1 MHTPY
6 QVLVVS
12 ANNGNAMVHC
22 GPPAKQQLLLLAH
35 DAHYDVITE
44 LNAYFGLILVYNAGK
59 ATRPRKE
66 VPTYPRNKEELPSV
80 KQKLRA
86 DCQNAQLRGVELFK
100 KHFNEMKCR
109 LFPTTALHFVTDN

>member
-12 ANNGNAMVHC
+12 ADHGNTMVHC

-44 LNAYFGLILVYNAGK
+44 LNGYFGVILVYNAGK

-66 VPTYPRNKEELPSV
+66 VPPYPRNKKELPSV
-80 KQKLRA
+80 KQLRKVT
-86 DCQNAQLRGVELFK
+86 Q
-100 KHFNEMKCR
+100 R
-109 LFPTTALHFVTDN
+109 LLERTVSGSRAVQKTF

>member
-12 ANNGNAMVHC
+12 ADHGNAMVHC

-44 LNAYFGLILVYNAGK
+44 LNGYFGVILVYNAGK
-59 ATRPRKE
+59 PTRPRKE
-66 VPTYPRNKEELPSV
+66 VPPYPRNKKELPSV
-80 KQKLRA
+80 KKKLGKN
-86 DCQNAQLRGVELFK
+86 NAKDIEYRKLVSENTQACWLLY
-100 KHFNEMKCR
+100 
-109 LFPTTALHFVTDN
+109 LTDKA

>member
-12 ANNGNAMVHC
+12 ADHGNAMVHC
-22 GPPAKQQLLLLAH
+22 GPPAKQQLLLLAD
-35 DAHYDVITE
+35 DAHYDFITE

-59 ATRPRKE
+59 ATRPGKE

-80 KQKLRA
+80 KQKLRK
-86 DCQNAQLRGVELFK
+86 DCQNVELRGVELFK